1 MLTTLR
7 LILISLVLSS
17 ALVAC
22 SKTST
27 DKMPIEAGI
36 TEQAVADKLGSPTFS
51 QSRTIDKL
59 TFTQSEWSNEK
70 GTTSV
75 QFFNGKSKY
84 SQFTPATK

>member
-7 LILISLVLSS
+7 LILISFVFGTS
-17 ALVAC
+17 LVAC
-22 SKTST
+22 SNNNT
-27 DKMPIEAGI
+27 DKMPIEAGMA
-36 TEQAVADKLGSPTFS
+36 EQAVADKLGSPTFS

-75 QFFNGKSKY
+75 QFINGKSKY
-84 SQFTPATK
+84 SQFTPTTK